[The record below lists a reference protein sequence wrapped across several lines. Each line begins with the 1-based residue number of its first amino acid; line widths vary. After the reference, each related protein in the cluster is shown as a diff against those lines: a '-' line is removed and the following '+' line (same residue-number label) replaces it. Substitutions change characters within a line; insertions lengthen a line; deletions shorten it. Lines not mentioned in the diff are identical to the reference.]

1 MEVNANNEKI
11 SINMNVTDLGYIDL
25 LIEQGFFSNRT
36 DFIKTAVRNELD
48 KRNDVLDRAIEHE
61 SSSYAVSIGIRKIS
75 KKDIEIRMENNLVEK
90 MLVIGMLVISE
101 EVNLLDLQNV
111 FPEIRVHGVIKAS
124 KSIKKH
130 YSE

>member
-1 MEVNANNEKI
+1 MGSNTNNEKI

-48 KRNDVLDRAIEHE
+48 KKNDVLDRTIERE
-61 SSSYAVSIGIRKIS
+61 SSSYAVSVGIRKIS
-75 KKDIEIRMENNLVEK
+75 NKDIVMRMESNLIEK

-101 EVNLLDLQNV
+101 DVRLADLQNV
-111 FPEIRVHGVIKAS
+111 FPEIRVHGIVKAP
-124 KSIKKH
+124 KSIKEY
-130 YSE
+130 YSK